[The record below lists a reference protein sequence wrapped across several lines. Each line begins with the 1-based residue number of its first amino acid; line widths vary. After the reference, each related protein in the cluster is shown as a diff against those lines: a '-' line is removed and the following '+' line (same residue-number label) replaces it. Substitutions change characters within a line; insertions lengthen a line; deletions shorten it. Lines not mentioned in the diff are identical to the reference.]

1 MPRHGAVT
9 MPQLPLDK
17 MHFFSSIDF
26 GTIFL
31 VGFSL
36 RKTKLGRTRKTHLAI
51 AVLYSKNVLS
61 FERIS
66 KGLR

>member
-31 VGFSL
+31 VAFSL
-36 RKTKLGRTRKTHLAI
+36 RKTKLGRTRHLAI